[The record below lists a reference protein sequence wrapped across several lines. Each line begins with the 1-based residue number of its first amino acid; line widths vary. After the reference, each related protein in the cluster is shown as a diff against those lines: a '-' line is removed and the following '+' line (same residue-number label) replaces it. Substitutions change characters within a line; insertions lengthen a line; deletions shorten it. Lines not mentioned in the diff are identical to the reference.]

1 MKNNNFKVETQE
13 IEIVLKC
20 LSSKIFVKKIQCKK
34 FRNIPHTCRKISVYD

>member
-1 MKNNNFKVETQE
+1 MKNNIFKVETT
-13 IEIVLKC
+13 EIVLKC